1 MPNSDSNSDSQSI
14 PDLLWGSQRPQIE
27 AHLEGLDP
35 DLKRYVLEFAY
46 GEIYPRAGLEL
57 KTKELLA
64 CAMLLALGSTAE
76 LKTHLRGAIQAG
88 ASETELRE
96 TLLFAI
102 PYLGFPR
109 VNAGFGVL
117 KELLEGKREGKQ
129 AGKQDHKS
137 SSK

>member
-1 MPNSDSNSDSQSI
+1 MSNSDSQSI
-14 PDLLWGSQRPQIE
+14 PDILWGSQRPQIE
-27 AHLEGLDP
+27 AHLERLDP

-64 CAMLLALGSTAE
+64 CAMLLSLGSTTE
-76 LKTHLRGAIQAG
+76 LKTHLRGALQAG
-88 ASETELRE
+88 ATELELRE

-109 VNAGFGVL
+109 VNAGFAVL
-117 KELLEGKREGKQ
+117 KELLEGKQES
-129 AGKQDHKS
+129 KQDHKS
-137 SSK
+137 NSK

>member
-1 MPNSDSNSDSQSI
+1 MSNSDSKSDSI

-27 AHLEGLDP
+27 AHLEHLDP

-46 GEIYPRAGLEL
+46 GEIYPRLGLEL

-64 CAMLLALGSTAE
+64 CAMLLSLGSTTE
-76 LKTHLRGAIQAG
+76 LKTHLRGALKVG
-88 ASETELRE
+88 ATETELRE

-117 KELLEGKREGKQ
+117 KELLEAQKATQ
-129 AGKQDHKS
+129 
-137 SSK
+137 